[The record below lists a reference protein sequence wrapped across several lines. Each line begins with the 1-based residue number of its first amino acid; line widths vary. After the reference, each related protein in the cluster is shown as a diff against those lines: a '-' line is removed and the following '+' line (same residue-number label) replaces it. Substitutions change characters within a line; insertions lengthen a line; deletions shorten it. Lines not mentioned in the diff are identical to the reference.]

1 MLVFVAS
8 DSSISVDARHCSI
21 GGDSVVQV
29 LFGEAVR
36 RSCIGD
42 GSFSGPIVP
51 LCSGESSIVPSLHRL
66 IVPSCHSLVPGPFLW
81 LCWDGF
87 SKFS

>member
-8 DSSISVDARHCSI
+8 DTSISVDARHCSI
-21 GGDSVVQV
+21 GGGSVVQV

-51 LCSGESSIVPSLHRL
+51 LCSVVKALSSHRS
-66 IVPSCHSLVPGPFLW
+66 IVPSCHSLVPGPFL
-81 LCWDGF
+81 
-87 SKFS
+87 